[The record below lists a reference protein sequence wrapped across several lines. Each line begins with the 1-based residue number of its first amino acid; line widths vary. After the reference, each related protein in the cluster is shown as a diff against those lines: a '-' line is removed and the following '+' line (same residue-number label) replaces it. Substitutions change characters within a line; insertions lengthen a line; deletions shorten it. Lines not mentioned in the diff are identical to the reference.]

1 MTHHGWQVI
10 YHCLSPTLPPP
21 DLRIQEKRFQF
32 LMNISKQIHCH
43 RKNSG
48 QWRSDSGVAYANG
61 YFFEIAAP
69 CPLSIDCGNCSIL
82 VPNYHHF
89 LGMKM
94 NNKILLVWN
103 IHIWMFKNAHLQ
115 CIIVNFINSTP
126 IIPTV
131 GDIPNVY
138 KYLSDV
144 IVSIL
149 KFICVGK
156 GITLPFKNLTYG
168 TGGIFP
174 GILF

>member
-1 MTHHGWQVI
+1 
-10 YHCLSPTLPPP
+10 
-21 DLRIQEKRFQF
+21 
-32 LMNISKQIHCH
+32 
-43 RKNSG
+43 
-48 QWRSDSGVAYANG
+48 
-61 YFFEIAAP
+61 
-69 CPLSIDCGNCSIL
+69 
-82 VPNYHHF
+82 
-89 LGMKM
+89 
-94 NNKILLVWN
+94 
-103 IHIWMFKNAHLQ
+103 MFKNAHLQ